1 MPSYDMRRLAS
12 LNEIRDDS
20 ESWGCSC
27 MFTNQGLL
35 ELAAGLLGV
44 FVLVLWL
51 GIDVSPIGEYQF
63 LGVRFVLAE
72 FAGAY
77 YSGSL
82 GLLGDA
88 SAMYVLHLVFDADVS
103 LSFCVGLWMYSHIW
117 VICWPRVLRA
127 PITLRPQVDANCSRK
142 YWRRHLP

>member
-35 ELAAGLLGV
+35 ELAAALF
-44 FVLVLWL
+44 FV
-51 GIDVSPIGEYQF
+51 
-63 LGVRFVLAE
+63 FVLAE

-88 SAMYVLHLVFDADVS
+88 SAMYVLHLVFAADVS
-103 LSFCVGLWMYSHIW
+103 LSFCTGLWMYSHIW